1 MLPSIQPGD
10 DSITYLEEAKKVSGY
25 KQSNQTETP
34 KLTSSQQRK
43 KDALDMAELI
53 YNIYNKDCPAS
64 SKGSV
69 GKENENV

>member
-1 MLPSIQPGD
+1 MSSLTNEPEISQDSASLALLPD
-10 DSITYLEEAKKVSGY
+10 
-25 KQSNQTETP
+25 KQKNQLETP
-34 KLTSSQQRK
+34 KLTPSQQRK
-43 KDALDMAELI
+43 RDALDMAELI